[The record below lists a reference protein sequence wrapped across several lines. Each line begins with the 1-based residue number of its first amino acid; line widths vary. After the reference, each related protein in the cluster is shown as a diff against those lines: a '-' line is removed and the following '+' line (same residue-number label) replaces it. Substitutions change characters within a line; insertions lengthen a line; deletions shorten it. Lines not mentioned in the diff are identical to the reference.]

1 MSKKIINIEKK
12 EHLKMIEDIITRMA
26 SNSFQLKS
34 WTVSL
39 ISAILIFA
47 DFNNEISF
55 IWIAYI
61 PIFVFWALDA
71 FYLQLERKYRGL
83 YNSVQKD
90 LINDTNNVPYFD
102 MNTSNVPVNSIVRI
116 MFSKSIWPV
125 YVVILFATLFVF
137 LKNEYCI

>member
-1 MSKKIINIEKK
+1 MSKRIINIEKK

-26 SNSFQLKS
+26 NNSFQLKS

-47 DFNNEISF
+47 DFNNEICF

-61 PIFVFWALDA
+61 PIIVFWALDA

-83 YNSVQKD
+83 YNLVQKD

-102 MNTSNVPVNSIVRI
+102 MNTNKVPVSCIVRI
-116 MFSKSIWPV
+116 MFSKSIWPI
-125 YVVILFATLFVF
+125 YVVILLATIFVF